1 MSSTVYK
8 GRVRVTMRVMTER
21 VRTERERERERERK
35 REHICPR
42 VMKRRVIDFHDSL
55 FKALNI
61 NKYA

>member
-8 GRVRVTMRVMTER
+8 GRVRVRGR
-21 VRTERERERERERK
+21 GRTERKRLERM
-35 REHICPR
+35 HICPR
-42 VMKRRVIDFHDSL
+42 VMKRRVIDLRDSL